1 MNLILIIFWLIEN
14 SLILIDIISS
24 YNLILKKIC
33 LQKKNIQPWLF
44 YQVRNKFLPLRV
56 LKIRLKN
63 IFLNKM
69 VKNGLI
75 QKLQAMINSYLKT
88 MKIHLILLLWFFQ
101 KVLLLMILRCKRI
114 CTFIT
119 LKHQCANILLLKIW
133 EMKRKSLWKFQ
144 AFSNLILKKNLWMLR
159 DFYVVLIML
168 NHFILDWKNAH
179 KNMKKN
185 MRMILRSLSINL
197 IRMEAEQSTK
207 MNLQSFLKN

>member
-1 MNLILIIFWLIEN
+1 
-14 SLILIDIISS
+14 
-24 YNLILKKIC
+24 
-33 LQKKNIQPWLF
+33 
-44 YQVRNKFLPLRV
+44 
-56 LKIRLKN
+56 
-63 IFLNKM
+63 M

-75 QKLQAMINSYLKT
+75 LKLQAMINSYLKT
-88 MKIHLILLLWFFQ
+88 MKILLILLQWFFQ

-133 EMKRKSLWKFQ
+133 EKKRKSLWKFQ

-168 NHFILDWKNAH
+168 NHFILGWKNAH

-185 MRMILRSLSINL
+185 TRMILRLLSINL
-197 IRMEAEQSTK
+197 IRMEVEQSTK
-207 MNLQSFLKN
+207 MNLQNFLKN

>member
-1 MNLILIIFWLIEN
+1 MIFWLIEN

-24 YNLILKKIC
+24 YYLILKKIC
-33 LQKKNIQPWLF
+33 LLKKNIQPWLF
-44 YQVRNKFLPLRV
+44 YQVRNKLLPLRV

-88 MKIHLILLLWFFQ
+88 MKILLILLRWFFR

-133 EMKRKSLWKFQ
+133 EKKRKSLWKFQ

-168 NHFILDWKNAH
+168 NHFILGWKNAH

-185 MRMILRSLSINL
+185 TRMILRLLSINL

-207 MNLQSFLKN
+207 MNLQNFLKN